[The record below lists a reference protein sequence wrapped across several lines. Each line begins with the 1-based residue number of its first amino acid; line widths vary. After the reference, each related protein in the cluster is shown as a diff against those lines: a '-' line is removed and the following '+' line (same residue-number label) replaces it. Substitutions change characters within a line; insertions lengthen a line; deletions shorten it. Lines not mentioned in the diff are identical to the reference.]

1 MENKTI
7 TLSESEF
14 FKIVREAISE
24 EIEINPKNIGKFNS
38 TKKRTGKSTE
48 ELAHSKNKLTKKRAI
63 FALNME
69 KANRK
74 RRKR

>member
-7 TLSESEF
+7 ILPESELVE
-14 FKIVREAISE
+14 IVREAISE
-24 EIEINPKNIGKFNS
+24 EIEINPKNIGKFNA

-74 RRKR
+74 KRKR

>member
-24 EIEINPKNIGKFNS
+24 EINPKNIGKFNA

-74 RRKR
+74 RKKR

>member
-24 EIEINPKNIGKFNS
+24 EIEINPKNIGVEYFNAS
-38 TKKRTGKSTE
+38 VNVAP
-48 ELAHSKNKLTKKRAI
+48 LAP
-63 FALNME
+63 
-69 KANRK
+69 
-74 RRKR
+74 